1 MKSIFLLRHAK
12 SSWKDQSL
20 PDFER
25 PLNRRGRRAAE
36 TIGSYLRAKEIVP
49 DLVLSSTAIRARETL
64 EIVVKTAKW
73 RAEVRYDERIY
84 EAGAIRLLEI
94 VSQIENDR
102 ETVLVVG
109 HNPGMEEFLQLL
121 SGKIEQIPT
130 GGLAKL
136 VLKTSK
142 WVTVLDKKASLEWLI
157 RPRELEDV

>member
-1 MKSIFLLRHAK
+1 MKTLFLLRHAK

-36 TIGSYLRAKEIVP
+36 TIGRYLKTKEIVP
-49 DLVLSSTAIRARETL
+49 DLVLSSTAVRARETV

-73 RAEVRYDERIY
+73 RTEVRYDERIY
-84 EAGAIRLLEI
+84 EAGANRLLEI

-102 ETVLVVG
+102 ETVLLVG

-121 SGKIEQIPT
+121 SGKIEPIPT
-130 GGLAKL
+130 AGLAKL

-142 WVTVLDKKASLEWLI
+142 WVAGLDKKASLEWLI
-157 RPRELEDV
+157 RPRELEDG